1 MDLLMLTPKRSVL
14 LLGSGFVAKPTVDI
28 LATRPNT
35 TVTVAC
41 RTLSKAQNIAG
52 DSPSTKAIVLD
63 VEDEKALD
71 AAVAEHDLVIS
82 LIPYTYHAAVVK
94 SGIRNKKNVLTTS
107 YTSPA
112 LKELEEDCKKAGI
125 IVFNE
130 MGLDPGIDHLY
141 AVKTIDEVHKKGG
154 KIVSFYSFCGGL
166 PAPEASDNPLGYKFS
181 WSSRGVLL
189 ALRNDAKFWQDGEI
203 KEIPGVD
210 LMTSAKPY
218 FIYPGYSFVAYGN
231 RDSTIYKEL
240 YNIPE
245 AQNVMRG
252 TLRYQGFP
260 EFALVL
266 VSLGLFS
273 EEEKDY
279 LTTVIPWKEAFA
291 KIIGAPSSTESDLI
305 ATIEKKATFKDDEDK
320 TRILN
325 GIKWLG
331 LMSDEPITPKGNPLD
346 TFCATLENL
355 MQYED
360 GERDFVMLQ
369 HKFEIEWADGSKETR
384 TSTLADYGDPKG
396 YSSMAKLVGT
406 PCAAVAARILDGVYD
421 GKTGLLAPLTIEIA
435 DPIRELL
442 DKEYNIRLIE
452 KTVL

>member
-1 MDLLMLTPKRSVL
+1 MSQSVL

-35 TVTVAC
+35 TVIVAC

-112 LKELEEDCKKAGI
+112 LKELEEECKQAGI
-125 IVFNE
+125 LVFNE

-154 KIVSFYSFCGGL
+154 KIIGFYSVCGGL
-166 PAPEASDNPLGYKFS
+166 PAPECSDNPLGYKFS

-189 ALRNDAKFWQDGEI
+189 ALQSSAKFWRNGKVVEI
-203 KEIPGVD
+203 SGNVLLKTAE
-210 LMTSAKPY
+210 PY
-218 FIYPGYSFVAYGN
+218 FIYPGYSFVVYAN
-231 RDSTIYKEL
+231 RNSTIYKEI
-240 YNIPE
+240 YKIPE
-245 AQNVMRG
+245 AKNLSRG
-252 TLRYQGFP
+252 NLRYQGFT
-260 EFALVL
+260 EFAHVL
-266 VSLGLFS
+266 VDLGLFR
-273 EEEKDY
+273 EQKFDFLDEA
-279 LTTVIPWKEAFA
+279 IPWKEAFA
-291 KIIGAPSSTESDLI
+291 QIIGAPSSTESDLI
-305 ATIEKKATFKDDEDK
+305 ATIEKNATFKDDEDK

-406 PCAAVAARILDGVYD
+406 PCAVAAARILDGCYS
-421 GKTGLLAPLTIEIA
+421 GRTGLLAPFSIDITE
-435 DPIRELL
+435 PIRKIL
-442 DKEYNIRLIE
+442 DEEYHIKLVE
-452 KTVL
+452 KKVF